1 MACHSGPT
9 QGKGANSLLTL
20 LRAAFTGHAKEGQF
34 ANFSLVL
41 RFMALLCMQVP
52 HTGLVS
58 AQSLTYAGLSGR

>member
-20 LRAAFTGHAKEGQF
+20 PRAAFTGRAKEGQF

-41 RFMALLCMQVP
+41 RLMVLLSMQVP
-52 HTGLVS
+52 LTGLIS
-58 AQSLTYAGLSGR
+58 AQPLTYAGLSER